1 MDDRSINR
9 SFKEANVVLGDTS
22 SLSEINV
29 MKDHQAHKTG
39 HLLGKYEA
47 GGLVGPPHWPE
58 GAGRLTP
65 EERPLMGNHET
76 SPSISSWQ
84 MRVR

>member
-1 MDDRSINR
+1 MVFWGIH
-9 SFKEANVVLGDTS
+9 S

-29 MKDHQAHKTG
+29 MKDHQAHRMG
-39 HLLGKYEA
+39 HLLGKHQA
-47 GGLVGPPHWPE
+47 GGPMGLPHWPE
-58 GAGRLTP
+58 DAGWFTP

-76 SPSISSWQ
+76 SPSISFWQ